1 MDEGGGGEAA
11 TTTRNEGPQ
20 VALTLRGLQET
31 ETETETD
38 WAPTK
43 RLEGADPVT
52 VQVSPLL
59 LNLDDSCTGSE
70 VVSST
75 VTCSRSLLRFAGF
88 NHAGV
93 VDFIAK
99 VSCKA
104 AGGEKKVGDEGFR
117 WKV

>member
-1 MDEGGGGEAA
+1 M
-11 TTTRNEGPQ
+11 
-20 VALTLRGLQET
+20 TLS
-31 ETETETD
+31 
-38 WAPTK
+38 
-43 RLEGADPVT
+43 ADPR
-52 VQVSPLL
+52 
-59 LNLDDSCTGSE
+59 
-70 VVSST
+70 SSLPR
-75 VTCSRSLLRFAGF
+75 SRVRDRLLRFAGF